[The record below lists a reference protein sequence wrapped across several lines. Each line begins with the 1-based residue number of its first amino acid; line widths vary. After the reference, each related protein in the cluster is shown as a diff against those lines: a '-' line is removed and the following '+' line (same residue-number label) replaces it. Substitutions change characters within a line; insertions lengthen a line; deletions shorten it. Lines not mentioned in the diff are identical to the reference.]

1 MKLKDLS
8 NLNYCHGVPKRNKK
22 NPRVDSMLSFNEQR
36 WVVGH
41 MKSEI
46 H

>member
-1 MKLKDLS
+1 MECQKETKT
-8 NLNYCHGVPKRNKK
+8 
-22 NPRVDSMLSFNEQR
+22 RVDSMLSFNEQR